1 MVKTGDQRAAA
12 AAKRKG
18 APSPGGTGGGGGTM
32 PELKSS
38 VVDKDT
44 TAASAAGAGAGG
56 DKIEEMQAGLVD
68 ADRHT
73 STHGV
78 SFPSQ
83 QLPRCFRPC
92 NHSSHAISKSEGEH
106 AYLSKIAQV
115 EPPR

>member
-56 DKIEEMQAGLVD
+56 DKIEEMQAGPGL
-68 ADRHT
+68 AT
-73 STHGV
+73 AS
-78 SFPSQ
+78 SF
-83 QLPRCFRPC
+83 LLNGNRGAFVR
-92 NHSSHAISKSEGEH
+92 ATTRGI
-106 AYLSKIAQV
+106 
-115 EPPR
+115 PPRKRM